1 MVRHRALLLCALAVL
16 SIAVVG
22 IIPTTGSAQYAG
34 VGPSPGMGGP
44 TVVGP
49 SQILYMDADSVYYI
63 RSQEWWSANVKHQEK
78 LLLRGVRMR
87 YWSEHLPADMRLVYD
102 ALGYPVSRV
111 LLTPVGHTEEWW
123 YYKLLAPPLRFR
135 DGILLNSDLFE
146 AYLAR
151 R

>member
-1 MVRHRALLLCALAVL
+1 MIRHRVLLLGALAAL

-22 IIPTTGSAQYAG
+22 MAQ
-34 VGPSPGMGGP
+34 PSGAAPSGMGPAYGAP

-49 SQILYMDADSVYYI
+49 SQILYMDADSVYFL

-78 LLLRGVRMR
+78 LLLRGLRLK
-87 YWSEHLPADMRLVYD
+87 YWSEHLPPDMRL
-102 ALGYPVSRV
+102 AFQTLGYPVSRV

-123 YYKLLAPPLRFR
+123 YYKLLDPPLRFR
-135 DGILLNSDLFE
+135 DGILLNPDRFE